1 MKNPITYIRQSL
13 SRRLSLIV
21 VLIATI
27 IFVAALG
34 FLFVESRKAVR
45 QEAMDRATAGLDNTV
60 LRVNSL
66 LDRVVIATDNF
77 EWLPVRHLNTPD
89 SIFTYTRRIIEC
101 NPDLNGC
108 SISFEPD
115 FFKEK
120 GRYFSAYSYNN
131 LEEGIIETEQ
141 EGNAQ
146 YEYFYMDWYQ
156 LAKLLD
162 YPVWTEPFADYNP
175 EAVYTQE
182 IIASYC
188 KPLKD
193 PDGKYMGTI
202 SSDISLEWLSKMVSS
217 VKPYPNSYSIMIGQS
232 GTFFVHPDS
241 TKLLNETIFT
251 PTLEHPDTAL
261 TALGHAM
268 QHGETGMRQLV
279 FEGHETYVFYKPLG
293 STGWSVAIVC
303 PESDIFG
310 GYNRLYNIVIA
321 IVVIGLIVMLFVFGR
336 IIHRELQPLHTLAQQ
351 AETIASG
358 EFHQEIHI
366 DKRIDEIGKLNQSF
380 SNMQHSLVEYIK
392 ELKQTTAMKASIES
406 ELKVASDIQMGMIP
420 RVFPPFPDRQDID
433 LYASM
438 TPAKEVGGD
447 LYDYFVQDERL
458 YFCVGDVS
466 GKGIPASMFMAIT
479 CNLFRMIA
487 QQNRA
492 PWEIATQM
500 NTFLTRDN
508 EQSMFVTMFIG
519 MIDLR
524 KGILEFCNCG
534 HNAPIFDGTFL
545 EINDTNQPLGLWDCK
560 AFKGQVI
567 EDIRDKKLLIYTDGL
582 NEAENMQKERLGD
595 ERLIELMADTAHLDS
610 EQIINKFKDAVS
622 LHRAGAEP
630 NDDLTLLCLSLK
642 TL

>member
-1 MKNPITYIRQSL
+1 MKNPVTYFRQSL
-13 SRRLSLIV
+13 SRKLSLM
-21 VLIATI
+21 VLFIATI
-27 IFVAALG
+27 IFVAAIG
-34 FLFVESRKAVR
+34 FMFVESRKAVR
-45 QEAMDRATAGLDNTV
+45 QEAISRATEVLDNTV
-60 LRVNSL
+60 LRVNRL
-66 LDRVVIATDNF
+66 LDRVTIATDNF
-77 EWLPVRHLNTPD
+77 EWLPARHLATPD
-89 SIFTYTRRIIEC
+89 SILGYSARILQC

-115 FFKEK
+115 FFKSK

-131 LEEGIIETEQ
+131 KGSIITEQ
-141 EGNAQ
+141 EGNDQ

-156 LAKLLD
+156 LPKLLN
-162 YPVWTEPFADYNP
+162 YPIWTEPFVDYNP
-175 EAVYTQE
+175 EAVYSQE
-182 IIASYC
+182 VIASYC

-193 PDGKYMGTI
+193 LNGNFIGSI
-202 SSDISLEWLSKMVSS
+202 SSDISLEWLSEMVSS

-241 TKLLNETIFT
+241 AKLLNETIFT
-251 PTLEHPDTAL
+251 PTLEKPDTAL

-268 QHGETGMRQLV
+268 QRGESGMRQLV
-279 FEGHETYVFYKPLG
+279 FEGHESYVFYKALG
-293 STGWSVAIVC
+293 ATGWSVAIVC

-310 GYNRLYNIVIA
+310 GYNRLYNIVVA
-321 IVVIGLIVMLFVFGR
+321 IVIIGLLVILIVFRSM
-336 IIHRELQPLHTLAQQ
+336 IHRALSPLHTLALQ

-358 EFHQEIHI
+358 QFDQPLPA

-380 SNMQHSLVEYIK
+380 RNMQQSLVNYIE
-392 ELKQTTAMKASIES
+392 ELKHSTAMKASIES

-420 RVFPPFPDRQDID
+420 RVFPPFPERQDID

-447 LYDYFVQDERL
+447 LYDYFVQNERL

-479 CNLFRMIA
+479 CNLFRIFA

-492 PWEIATQM
+492 PWDIATQM
-500 NTFLTRDN
+500 NSFLLKEN

-534 HNAPIFDGTFL
+534 HNAPVIDGKFL
-545 EINDTNQPLGLWDCK
+545 EIKDNNQPLGLWECK
-560 AFKGQVI
+560 AFNGEVI
-567 EDIRDKKLLIYTDGL
+567 EDIFNKKMLIYTDGL
-582 NEAENMQKERLGD
+582 NEAENLQQEQLGD
-595 ERLIELMADTAHLDS
+595 ERLLELMEDTANLNS
-610 EQIINKFKDAVS
+610 EQIINKLKAAVIN
-622 LHRAGAEP
+622 HRASAEP
-630 NDDLTLLCLSLK
+630 NDDLTLLCLSIIK
-642 TL
+642 Q

>member
-1 MKNPITYIRQSL
+1 MRIPMSSYIRHSL
-13 SRRLSLIV
+13 SKRLSLLI

-34 FLFVESRKAVR
+34 FMFVESRKAVR
-45 QEAMDRATAGLDNTV
+45 QEAINSATETLDNTV

-77 EWLPVRHLNTPD
+77 EWLPARHLNTPD
-89 SIFTYTRRIIEC
+89 SMFAYSERILRC

-115 FFKEK
+115 LFNEK

-131 LEEGIIETEQ
+131 HGNIETEQ
-141 EGNAQ
+141 EGNEQ
-146 YEYFYMDWYQ
+146 YEYFYFDWYQ

-162 YPVWTEPFADYNP
+162 YPVWTEPFVDYNP

-182 IIASYC
+182 VIASYC

-193 PDGKYMGTI
+193 KDGKYIGTI
-202 SSDISLEWLSKMVSS
+202 STDISLEWLSKTISE
-217 VKPYPNSYSIMIGQS
+217 VKPYPHSYSIMIGAG
-232 GTFFVHPDS
+232 GTYFVHPDS
-241 TKLLNETIFT
+241 TKLFNETIFT
-251 PTLEHPDTAL
+251 PTLEKPDTAL

-268 QHGETGMRQLV
+268 QRGETGMRQLM
-279 FEGHETYVFYKPLG
+279 FEGQDCYVFYKALG

-310 GYNRLYNIVIA
+310 GYNRLYRIVIA
-321 IVVIGLIVMLFVFGR
+321 IVILGLIVMLFVFSR
-336 IIHRELQPLHTLAQQ
+336 IIGHELEPLHTLALQ

-358 EFHQEIHI
+358 QFDKTLPE
-366 DKRIDEIGKLNQSF
+366 DKRIDEIGSLNHTF
-380 SNMQHSLVEYIK
+380 SNMQHSLVNYIEEVK
-392 ELKQTTAMKASIES
+392 NTTAMKASIES

-433 LYASM
+433 LYATM
-438 TPAKEVGGD
+438 MPAKVVGGD
-447 LYDYFVQDERL
+447 LYDYFLQDERL
-458 YFCVGDVS
+458 YFCIGDVS

-479 CNLFRMIA
+479 RNLFRIIA

-492 PWEIATQM
+492 PWEVATQI
-500 NTFLTRDN
+500 NAFLTKDN

-524 KGILEFCNCG
+524 KGLMEFCNCG
-534 HNAPIFDGTFL
+534 HNAPILDGKFL
-545 EINDTNQPLGLWDCK
+545 EAKDTNQPLGLWDSK
-560 AFKGQVI
+560 AFVGEVI
-567 EDIRDKKLLIYTDGL
+567 ENIRDKQLLLYTDGL
-582 NEAENMQKERLGD
+582 NEAENKQQDRLGD
-595 ERLIELMADTAHLDS
+595 DRLLELMQDSTHLSS
-610 EQIINKFKDAVS
+610 EEVINKLKAAVIN
-622 LHRAGAEP
+622 HRDGAEP
-630 NDDLTLLCLSLK
+630 NDDLTLLCMSIKSL
-642 TL
+642 

>member
-1 MKNPITYIRQSL
+1 MKNPIIYIRKSL
-13 SRRLSLIV
+13 SKRLSLIV

-45 QEAMDRATAGLDNTV
+45 QEAISRATEVLDNTV

-77 EWLPVRHLNTPD
+77 EWLPVRHLETPD
-89 SIFTYTRRIIEC
+89 SILTYSARILQC

-115 FFKEK
+115 FFKSK

-131 LEEGIIETEQ
+131 QGTIETEQ
-141 EGNAQ
+141 EGNDQ

-162 YPVWTEPFADYNP
+162 YPVWTEPFVDYNP
-175 EAVYTQE
+175 EAVYTRE
-182 IIASYC
+182 VIASYC
-188 KPLKD
+188 KPLRD
-193 PDGKYMGTI
+193 YEGKYIGTI
-202 SSDISLEWLSKMVSS
+202 SSDISLEWLSKMVSA
-217 VKPYPNSYSIMIGQS
+217 VKPYPNSYSIMIGQG
-232 GTFFVHPDS
+232 GTYFVHPDT

-251 PTLEHPDTAL
+251 PTLEQPDSAL
-261 TALGHAM
+261 SELGHAM
-268 QHGETGMRQLV
+268 QRGETGMRQLM
-279 FEGHETYVFYKPLG
+279 FEGKDSYVFYKPLG

-321 IVVIGLIVMLFVFGR
+321 IVVVGLIVMLIVFGR
-336 IIHRELQPLHTLAQQ
+336 IIHHELRPLNTLALQ

-358 EFHQEIHI
+358 QFNQALPD
-366 DKRIDEIGKLNQSF
+366 DKRIDEIGKLNHSF
-380 SNMQHSLVEYIK
+380 RNMQHSLVNYID
-392 ELKQTTAMKASIES
+392 ELKHTTAMQASIES

-500 NTFLTRDN
+500 NAFLTRDN

-524 KGILEFCNCG
+524 KGVLEFCNCG
-534 HNAPIFDGTFL
+534 HNAPILDGKFL
-545 EINDTNQPLGLWDCK
+545 DIKDTNQPLGLWECK
-560 AFKGQVI
+560 AFNGEVI
-567 EDIRDKKLLIYTDGL
+567 EDIRDKQLLIYTDGL
-582 NEAENMQKERLGD
+582 NEAENMQQERLGD
-595 ERLIELMADTAHLDS
+595 ERLLELMADTSHLDS
-610 EQIINKFKDAVS
+610 EQIINKLKAAVIN
-622 LHRAGAEP
+622 HRAGAEP
-630 NDDLTLLCLSLK
+630 NDDLTLLCLSVKKL
-642 TL
+642 

>member
-1 MKNPITYIRQSL
+1 MKNPIIYIRKSL
-13 SRRLSLIV
+13 SKRLSLIV

-45 QEAMDRATAGLDNTV
+45 QEAISRATEVLDNTV

-77 EWLPVRHLNTPD
+77 EWLPVRHLETPD
-89 SIFTYTRRIIEC
+89 SILTYSARILQC

-115 FFKEK
+115 FFKSK

-131 LEEGIIETEQ
+131 QGTIETEQ
-141 EGNAQ
+141 EGNDQ

-162 YPVWTEPFADYNP
+162 YPVWTEPFVDYNP
-175 EAVYTQE
+175 EAVYTRE
-182 IIASYC
+182 VIASYC
-188 KPLKD
+188 KPLRD
-193 PDGKYMGTI
+193 YEGKYIGTI
-202 SSDISLEWLSKMVSS
+202 SSDISLEWLSKMVSA
-217 VKPYPNSYSIMIGQS
+217 VKPYPNSYSIMIGQG
-232 GTFFVHPDS
+232 GTYFVHPDT

-251 PTLEHPDTAL
+251 PTLEQPDSAL
-261 TALGHAM
+261 SELGHAM
-268 QHGETGMRQLV
+268 QRGETGMRQLM
-279 FEGHETYVFYKPLG
+279 FEGKDSYVFYKPLG

-321 IVVIGLIVMLFVFGR
+321 IVVVGLIVMLIVFGR
-336 IIHRELQPLHTLAQQ
+336 IIHHELRPLNTLALQ

-358 EFHQEIHI
+358 QFNQALPD
-366 DKRIDEIGKLNQSF
+366 DKRIDEIGKLNHSF
-380 SNMQHSLVEYIK
+380 RNMQHSLVNYID
-392 ELKQTTAMKASIES
+392 ELKHTTAMQASIES

-420 RVFPPFPDRQDID
+420 RVFPPFPNRQDID

-500 NTFLTRDN
+500 NAFLTRDN

-524 KGILEFCNCG
+524 KGVLEFCNCG
-534 HNAPIFDGTFL
+534 HNAPILDGKFL
-545 EINDTNQPLGLWDCK
+545 DIKDTNQPLGLWECK
-560 AFKGQVI
+560 AFNGEVI
-567 EDIRDKKLLIYTDGL
+567 EDIRDKQLLIYTDGL
-582 NEAENMQKERLGD
+582 NEAENMQQERLGD
-595 ERLIELMADTAHLDS
+595 ERLLELMADTSHLDS
-610 EQIINKFKDAVS
+610 EQIINKLKAAVIN
-622 LHRAGAEP
+622 HRAGAEP
-630 NDDLTLLCLSLK
+630 NDDLTLLCLSVKKL
-642 TL
+642 

>member
-1 MKNPITYIRQSL
+1 MKNPIIYIRKSL
-13 SRRLSLIV
+13 SKRLSLIV

-45 QEAMDRATAGLDNTV
+45 QEAISRATEVLDNTV

-77 EWLPVRHLNTPD
+77 EWLPVRHLETPD
-89 SIFTYTRRIIEC
+89 SILTYSARILQC

-115 FFKEK
+115 FFKSK

-131 LEEGIIETEQ
+131 QGTIETEQ
-141 EGNAQ
+141 EGNDQ

-162 YPVWTEPFADYNP
+162 YPVWTEPFVDYNP
-175 EAVYTQE
+175 EAVYTRE
-182 IIASYC
+182 VIASYC
-188 KPLKD
+188 KPLRD
-193 PDGKYMGTI
+193 YEGKYIGTI
-202 SSDISLEWLSKMVSS
+202 SSDISLEWLSKMVSA
-217 VKPYPNSYSIMIGQS
+217 VKPYPNSYSIMIGQG
-232 GTFFVHPDS
+232 GTYFVHPDT

-251 PTLEHPDTAL
+251 PTLEQPDSAL
-261 TALGHAM
+261 SELGHAM
-268 QHGETGMRQLV
+268 QRGETGMRQLM
-279 FEGHETYVFYKPLG
+279 FEGKDSYVFYKPLG

-321 IVVIGLIVMLFVFGR
+321 IVVVGLIVMLIVFGR
-336 IIHRELQPLHTLAQQ
+336 IIHHELRPLNTLALQ

-358 EFHQEIHI
+358 QFNQALPD
-366 DKRIDEIGKLNQSF
+366 DKRIDEIGKLNHSF
-380 SNMQHSLVEYIK
+380 RNMQHSLVNYID
-392 ELKQTTAMKASIES
+392 ELKHTTAMQASIES

-420 RVFPPFPDRQDID
+420 RQFPPFPNRQDID

-500 NTFLTRDN
+500 NAFLTRDN

-524 KGILEFCNCG
+524 KGVLEFCNCG
-534 HNAPIFDGTFL
+534 HNAPILDGKFL
-545 EINDTNQPLGLWDCK
+545 DIKDTNQPLGLWECK
-560 AFKGQVI
+560 AFNGEVI
-567 EDIRDKKLLIYTDGL
+567 EDIRDKQLLIYTDGL
-582 NEAENMQKERLGD
+582 NEAENMQQERLGD
-595 ERLIELMADTAHLDS
+595 ERLLELMADTSHLDS
-610 EQIINKFKDAVS
+610 EQIINKLKAAVIN
-622 LHRAGAEP
+622 HRAGAEP
-630 NDDLTLLCLSLK
+630 NDDLTLLCLSVKKL
-642 TL
+642 

>member
-1 MKNPITYIRQSL
+1 MKNPIIYIRKSL
-13 SRRLSLIV
+13 SKRLSLIV

-45 QEAMDRATAGLDNTV
+45 QEAISRATEVLDNTV

-77 EWLPVRHLNTPD
+77 EWLPVRHLETPD
-89 SIFTYTRRIIEC
+89 SILTYSARILQC

-115 FFKEK
+115 FFKSK

-131 LEEGIIETEQ
+131 QGTIETEQ
-141 EGNAQ
+141 EGNDQ
-146 YEYFYMDWYQ
+146 YEYFYFDWYQ
-156 LAKLLD
+156 MAKLLD
-162 YPVWTEPFADYNP
+162 YPVWTEPFVDYNP
-175 EAVYTQE
+175 EAVYTRE
-182 IIASYC
+182 VIASYC
-188 KPLKD
+188 KPLRD
-193 PDGKYMGTI
+193 YEGKYIGTI
-202 SSDISLEWLSKMVSS
+202 SSDISLEWLSKMVSA
-217 VKPYPNSYSIMIGQS
+217 VKPYPNSYSIMIGQG
-232 GTFFVHPDS
+232 GTYFVHPDT

-251 PTLEHPDTAL
+251 PTLEQPDSAL
-261 TALGHAM
+261 SELGHAM
-268 QHGETGMRQLV
+268 QRGETGMRQLM
-279 FEGHETYVFYKPLG
+279 FEGKDSYVFYKPLG

-321 IVVIGLIVMLFVFGR
+321 IVVVGLIVMLIVFGR
-336 IIHRELQPLHTLAQQ
+336 IIHHELRPLNTLALQ

-358 EFHQEIHI
+358 QFNQALPD
-366 DKRIDEIGKLNQSF
+366 DKRIDEIGKLNHSF
-380 SNMQHSLVEYIK
+380 RNMQHSLVNYID
-392 ELKQTTAMKASIES
+392 ELKHTTAMQASIES

-420 RVFPPFPDRQDID
+420 RQFPPFPDRQDID

-500 NTFLTRDN
+500 NAFLTRDN

-524 KGILEFCNCG
+524 KGVLEFCNCG
-534 HNAPIFDGTFL
+534 HNAPILDGKFL
-545 EINDTNQPLGLWDCK
+545 DIKDTNQPLGLWECK
-560 AFKGQVI
+560 AFNGEVI
-567 EDIRDKKLLIYTDGL
+567 EDIRDKQLLIYTDGL
-582 NEAENMQKERLGD
+582 NEAENMQQERLGD
-595 ERLIELMADTAHLDS
+595 ERLLELMADTSHLDS
-610 EQIINKFKDAVS
+610 EQIINKLKAAVIN
-622 LHRAGAEP
+622 HRAGAEP
-630 NDDLTLLCLSLK
+630 NDDLTLLCLSVKKL
-642 TL
+642 